1 MKTIDEIEKISLC
14 ELLNV
19 AGDERIAVP
28 TELKASMHRSV
39 FPAGAGRTWILG
51 GIAAAAALLIGVGL
65 AVRNS
70 GPKDTFDDPYLAY
83 AELEKA
89 FGMISDKA
97 NLSLDIINNAK

>member
-1 MKTIDEIEKISLC
+1 MKTIDEIEKISLD
-14 ELLNV
+14 ELLKV
-19 AGDERIAVP
+19 AGDELVAVP
-28 TELKASMHRSV
+28 ADLKASVRRSV
-39 FPAGAGRTWILG
+39 LSEGAGRKWVLG
-51 GIAAAAALLIGVGL
+51 GIAAAAALLVGVGF

-97 NLSLDIINNAK
+97 NLTLDIINNAK